1 MMESSVL
8 ISVISKDKLW
18 DIIRISKDSIKIHD
32 QELYIQ
38 QINNIQDHSMKINH
52 TLKPTIKYFFQRNNE
67 SSEGQ
72 SRSCQKT
79 ISAINFRNE
88 GLHFCVF
95 LKEMQISS
103 FFRISFLKK
112 CNFLFKN
119 KFPQRSK
126 SVKIV
131 NSKGIIFW
139 ELDDNIC
146 QIIDTSWCLRMNY
159 CALER
164 QHLDYLMSWLS
175 TLGGACSALGD
186 YSQGFALR
194 AGAISVK
201 QMELA
206 LKVGDPALTA
216 RCRLYASISL
226 IQQNKYKMA
235 IKIIKDVYGWA
246 KSLPE
251 SCVDQRI
258 IRMCQGI
265 WTKLRHEYSL
275 NQCKQSTLSSRA
287 I

>member
-1 MMESSVL
+1 MESSVL
-8 ISVISKDKLW
+8 ISVISRNKLW
-18 DIIRISKDSIKIHD
+18 DVIRISKEGIRIDE

-38 QINNIQDHSMKINH
+38 QINNAQDNSIKNNS
-52 TLKPTIKYFFQRNNE
+52 TLKQSIKYFFKRNND
-67 SSEGQ
+67 SLAVK
-72 SRSCQKT
+72 SRSCQKYIT
-79 ISAINFRNE
+79 SINFRNE

-95 LKEMQISS
+95 LKEIQISS
-103 FFRISFLKK
+103 FYRISFLQK
-112 CNFLFKN
+112 CNMLFKN
-119 KFPQRSK
+119 EFAQS
-126 SVKIV
+126 S
-131 NSKGIIFW
+131 NSMKNENSNRIIIW

-146 QIIDTSWCLRMNY
+146 QIIDTSWCHRMNH

-186 YSQGFALR
+186 YSPGFALK

-206 LKVGDPALTA
+206 IQLGDPTLIA
-216 RCRLYASISL
+216 RCRLYASISF

-235 IKIIKDVYGWA
+235 VKIIKDVYGWV

-258 IRMCQGI
+258 LRMCQGI
-265 WTKLRHEYSL
+265 WTKLRHEYTL
-275 NQCKQSTLSSRA
+275 NQCKRRIISSRA
-287 I
+287 V